1 METRTFEPRQR
12 VIRRI
17 NQNEISHEQ
26 VVAMGLSD
34 TVSLSVSERRHK
46 KGTCR
51 FVQVPRS
58 L

>member
-17 NQNEISHEQ
+17 NHNEISHEQ

-51 FVQVPRS
+51 FVQFPRS

>member
-26 VVAMGLSD
+26 VVAMGLSRCNI
-34 TVSLSVSERRHK
+34 VCMRKAGNKSINNAKYVGK
-46 KGTCR
+46 M
-51 FVQVPRS
+51 
-58 L
+58 